1 MNFSPTFVTVKS
13 FEVSSTTEWQDQHR
27 SVKHLYV
34 LGILKS
40 RRKLTMWGY
49 ISVINTDQQW
59 RPINVFALLSTFLT
73 ETFLYADRIVIR
85 IFPRQNHYLHWKKQT
100 SRCILLNWHF
110 LIEKNIFK
118 QLSYFNRNFFPEHFY
133 PFEPTHQ
140 SLDVLCLKFPL
151 IQICLQL
158 DLNRL

>member
-13 FEVSSTTEWQDQHR
+13 FEVSSTTEWQDQHH

-110 LIEKNIFK
+110 LIEKIFSNSYHISIEIFFLNIFTLLS
-118 QLSYFNRNFFPEHFY
+118 QLIKVLMCYVSNFLW
-133 PFEPTHQ
+133 
-140 SLDVLCLKFPL
+140 SKFVS
-151 IQICLQL
+151 
-158 DLNRL
+158 N